1 MNAGITSHDDIAQN
15 RSAKEVTTMS
25 TPIEITIGDEHATV
39 DGKEIQPVAGKS
51 IHETAIHVVAR
62 QHAQPN
68 NAAVTVLA
76 RDPSGDMLLS
86 VHPDGTTSDMRPA
99 AQAAAKPA
107 PRAKGKPRA
116 AVVALPSVI
125 HHAPQSTPN
134 QDQEQDQNQDQ
145 DDSTAALDAVPLTRA
160 AARESR
166 SFLVEHEDV
175 FPAPT
180 GWRGLLNQLGFK
192 QEPTEGEKRTRIQ
205 NRAVSQLWPGTRS
218 IAIANGKGGA
228 GKTPTAVL
236 LSAIYARQGG
246 AGVLAWDC
254 NNTRGT
260 LGWRTEQGPH
270 DATVLDLL
278 PHATDLLSPAA
289 RSADLAA
296 FIHHQTGDRFDVLRS
311 NPLLLST
318 EQKLTPDQ
326 LDEVHTVAAK
336 YYRMIIMDSG
346 NDEGD
351 ALWLRMIDHTDQ
363 LVVPTSTRTDHAEA
377 ARLLLDALHSRDE
390 HSAHLAD
397 NAVVIVSQ
405 AEREEKAATDIAAAF
420 AGMVAE
426 VVTIPY
432 DPAMRHQWLRYEAL
446 NTTTQAAYL
455 TAAAAVAKQL

>member
-1 MNAGITSHDDIAQN
+1 
-15 RSAKEVTTMS
+15 MS
-25 TPIEITIGDEHATV
+25 TPTAPIEITVTDDRATV
-39 DGKEIQPVAGKS
+39 DGNEIRAVDGKS
-51 IHETAIHVVAR
+51 IHETAIHIVAR
-62 QHAQPN
+62 QHAQPA

-76 RDPSGDMLLS
+76 HDPNGDMLLT

-99 AQAAAKPA
+99 KGDSKA
-107 PRAKGKPRA
+107 PRLA
-116 AVVALPSVI
+116 AVPAAPLPTKI
-125 HHAPQSTPN
+125 RAEDHTDIRAEEH
-134 QDQEQDQNQDQ
+134 QE
-145 DDSTAALDAVPLTRA
+145 TAALDELPSAPVTRA
-160 AARESR
+160 AVRESR
-166 SFLVEHEDV
+166 TFLTPHEDV

-180 GWRGLLNQLGFK
+180 GWRGLLHQLGFK
-192 QEPTEGEKRTRIQ
+192 QEPTEAEKTTRIQ
-205 NRAVSQLWPGTRS
+205 ERAVSQLWPGTRT

-236 LSAIYARQGG
+236 LSAIFARQGG

-270 DATVLDLL
+270 DSTVLDLL
-278 PHATDLLSPAA
+278 PHTDDLLAPSA

-318 EQKLTPDQ
+318 EQKLTPEQ
-326 LDEVHTVAAK
+326 LDEVYTVAAK
-336 YYRMIIMDSG
+336 YYRMIFMDSG

-363 LVVPTSTRTDHAEA
+363 LVVPTSTRADHAEA

-390 HSAHLAD
+390 HSAHLAE

-432 DPAMRHQWLRYEAL
+432 DPAMRHQWLRYDAL
-446 NTTTQAAYL
+446 NRTTQAAYL